1 MLSFESDYTIGAHEN
16 ILNRMQEMNLIQ
28 QKGYGGDVIC
38 ESAKEKIRKACECP
52 QAQIHFLTGGT
63 QANATV
69 IASVLERYEGVVAA
83 HTGHVSTHEAGAIE
97 YTGHKVLEI
106 PGHDGKIK
114 SSELKAYLETYWQDG
129 NHEHMVFPGMVYISH
144 PTEYGTLY
152 SREELEEIS
161 GICREYDIAGAGE
174 GKEQLIEVVEMQA
187 AHIPGLVMV
196 ELQMKFDICH
206 GLGPLVQDTHIIP
219 RQENI
224 CKLFAKLL
232 IDILQI
238 L

>member
-1 MLSFESDYTIGAHEN
+1 MDVQHIPGVGACGH
-16 ILNRMQEMNLIQ
+16 
-28 QKGYGGDVIC
+28 GPV
-38 ESAKEKIRKACECP
+38 
-52 QAQIHFLTGGT
+52 
-63 QANATV
+63 
-69 IASVLERYEGVVAA
+69 EGV
-83 HTGHVSTHEAGAIE
+83 
-97 YTGHKVLEI
+97 
-106 PGHDGKIK
+106 
-114 SSELKAYLETYWQDG
+114 
-129 NHEHMVFPGMVYISH
+129 FPNQV
-144 PTEYGTLY
+144 EGTPAQGVNLVVD
-152 SREELEEIS
+152 E
-161 GICREYDIAGAGE
+161 DIAGAGE

-206 GLGPLVQDTHIIP
+206 GLSPLVQDTHIIP